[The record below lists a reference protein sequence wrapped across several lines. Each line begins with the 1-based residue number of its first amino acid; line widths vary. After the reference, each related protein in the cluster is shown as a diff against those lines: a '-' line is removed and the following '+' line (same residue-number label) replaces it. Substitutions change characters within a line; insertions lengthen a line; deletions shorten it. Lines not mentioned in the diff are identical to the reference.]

1 MTNKKEPLALNK
13 SVQPG
18 VLIISHGSPDPG
30 WAELVDGT
38 VSELMELLPEGISV
52 EAVFLDNQ
60 EGRLIQDGIDRLEAQ
75 GITEIIVIPL
85 FVSSGSTH
93 IDEIT
98 YALGIK
104 NTPEKETDMERL
116 RISARVFLGVP
127 VHDDPLIAEL
137 VWDKVKGLSKRP
149 EREALVLVGHG
160 SRHDG
165 FRQRWEEGIAALSAR
180 IGEISG
186 LAAADY
192 ALLNPDSLRSQVSRY
207 TEEMGDG
214 VIVAPLFLSAG
225 YFTKRVI
232 PERLKGLQ
240 YRYSGEP
247 LLPHPLVARW
257 MYAQILN
264 IMRSVNN

>member
-1 MTNKKEPLALNK
+1 MTNKKEPLAWHK

-18 VLIISHGSPDPG
+18 VLIISHGSPDPE
-30 WAELVDGT
+30 WAELVDGMA
-38 VSELMELLPEGISV
+38 SELMGLLPEGISV

-104 NTPEKETDMERL
+104 STPEKETDMERL
-116 RISARVFLGVP
+116 RISARVSLGVP
-127 VHDDPLIAEL
+127 IHDDPLIAEL
-137 VWDKVKGLSKRP
+137 VWDKVKGLSKQP

-180 IGEISG
+180 IGELSG

-192 ALLNPDSLRSQVSRY
+192 ALLNPGSLRSQVSRY
-207 TEEMGDG
+207 NQEMGDG

-232 PERLKGLQ
+232 PDRLNGLQ

-257 MYAQILN
+257 MYGQILN

>member
-1 MTNKKEPLALNK
+1 MTNKKAPLAVNQP
-13 SVQPG
+13 VQPG
-18 VLIISHGSPDPG
+18 VLIISHGSPDPE
-30 WAELVDGT
+30 WAKLVDGT
-38 VSELMELLPEGISV
+38 VSELMEMLPGGIFV

-60 EGRLIQDGIDRLEAQ
+60 EGRLIQDGIDRLEAK
-75 GITEIIVIPL
+75 GMTDIIVIPL

-98 YALGIK
+98 YALGMK
-104 NTPEKETDMERL
+104 DTLEKESDMERL
-116 RISARVFLGVP
+116 RLSARVLLGVP
-127 VHDDPLIAEL
+127 IDDDPLIAQL
-137 VWDKVKGLSKRP
+137 LWDKVKALSKHP

-186 LAAADY
+186 LGAADY
-192 ALLNPDSLRSQVSRY
+192 ALLNPDSLRQQVSRY
-207 TEEMGDG
+207 RDEFGDG

-232 PERLKGLQ
+232 PDRLEGLH
-240 YRYSGEP
+240 YRYSGAS

-257 MYAQILN
+257 MCTQILN
-264 IMRSVNN
+264 IMNSMHN